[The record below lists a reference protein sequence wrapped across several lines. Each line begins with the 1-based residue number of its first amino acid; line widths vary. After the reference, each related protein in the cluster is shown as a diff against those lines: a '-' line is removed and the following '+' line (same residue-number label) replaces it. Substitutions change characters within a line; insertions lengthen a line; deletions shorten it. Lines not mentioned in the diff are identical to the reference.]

1 MKENQVTFMK
11 KLRVRISILMLIP
24 CMPIILPA
32 ISIARLE
39 DGFFKCMYLV
49 LKDLI
54 DDFINPQ

>member
-32 ISIARLE
+32 IGIARLE
-39 DGFFKCMYLV
+39 DGFFKCMSCV